1 MFYEITFFIYLVY
14 VFISKWVDYPLVRK
28 IALITVA
35 IAALYQLLYLLFLR
49 RKDYISFGR
58 CLGIG
63 CFYTALVIFLM
74 FLVFTVFAF
83 LGGTNIAG
91 LFSLEGFFEFY
102 SLPFATDMPF
112 GGVIVNT
119 ICLLYMFIYLIV
131 TNRKA
136 IKAPY

>member
-1 MFYEITFFIYLVY
+1 MQRSGMFYEITFFIYLVY

-83 LGGTNIAG
+83 LGGTNIA
-91 LFSLEGFFEFY
+91 
-102 SLPFATDMPF
+102 A
-112 GGVIVNT
+112 GVVDE
-119 ICLLYMFIYLIV
+119 
-131 TNRKA
+131 TNRIAARGSTPTPLRPKR
-136 IKAPY
+136 